1 MELKALKEDEKPLKP
16 SKLQSCMAAIE
27 KVGNKLPSPALLFV
41 YISLGVLV
49 LSAILGTF
57 NVVATTE
64 LGKFPINNLL
74 GQKTIEVLKV
84 TASGTIVAETYSN
97 GLSYI
102 IGSTIKNFMGMSAL
116 GTILVIM
123 LAIGVME
130 QSGYLSIGIQTMVK
144 ATPAKLVTPMVIFL
158 GVMSNIASDAGYV
171 VLIPLAALVYY
182 TMGRNPIVGLAA
194 GFAGVSG
201 GFSANLLIGSFD
213 ALLIPFT
220 QAAAETGDVLVGTNF
235 APMLKSTANMFFLMA
250 STFVII
256 AIGTFVIEK
265 IVEPGMEKYDRSE
278 ADIVEKTGKLSN
290 VELDALKFANW
301 SLVGVIIFIVLTV
314 LPIDTNNVIPIVGDL
329 SKTVPLT
336 SITHE
341 GTMAIKEV
349 NTFLDSI
356 FFTGDM
362 IMMLMFLI
370 FLVPG
375 VVYGFKSGTF
385 KTKDDVINAMVVSMK
400 GMASIIVILFFV
412 AQFLNF
418 FNDSHLGIL
427 IASMGATV
435 VSKIPTDNIMM
446 SMILMIGFI
455 WFTAIVN
462 LFISGGTSKYGLLA
476 PIFVPILMT
485 AGFSPAGV
493 QLMYRIGD
501 SSTNIISPL
510 MSYMGVIVI
519 FGQKY
524 KKNFGIGNLIGMMLP
539 ISIAF
544 LIGWTIFGVIWAMM
558 GLPIG
563 PGEFF
568 FINQY

>member
-1 MELKALKEDEKPLKP
+1 MELNVSSKAQKQ
-16 SKLQSCMAAIE
+16 SKLQSCMAVIE

-41 YISLGVLV
+41 YISVAVLI
-49 LSAILGTF
+49 LSAVLGMIG
-57 NVVATTE
+57 VVAETE
-64 LGKFPINNLL
+64 LGSFPINNLL
-74 GQKTIEVLKV
+74 GQNPIEVLKV
-84 TASGTIVAETYSN
+84 TAGGTAVAETYSN

-102 IGSTIKNFMGMSAL
+102 IGSVIKNFMGMSAL
-116 GTILVIM
+116 GAILIIM

-130 QSGYLSIGIQTMVK
+130 QSGYLSIGIQSIVK
-144 ATPAKLVTPMVIFL
+144 ATPAKLVTPVVIFL
-158 GVMSNIASDAGYV
+158 GVMSNVASDAGYV

-182 TMGRNPIVGLAA
+182 TLGRNPMVGLAA

-220 QAAAETGDVLVGTNF
+220 QAAAETGDALVGTSF

-250 STFVII
+250 STFIIVIV
-256 AIGTFVIEK
+256 GTLIIDK
-265 IVEPGMEKYDRSE
+265 IVEPGMEKYDKSE
-278 ADIVEKTGKLSN
+278 ADVVEKTGDLTPK
-290 VELDALKFANW
+290 EKKAFKAANM
-301 SLVGVIIFIVLTV
+301 SLLGVVAFILLTV
-314 LPIDTNNVIPIVGDL
+314 LPIDKNNVIPIVGDL
-329 SKTVPLT
+329 STSVPMT
-336 SITHE
+336 SIGADGKMVTT
-341 GTMAIKEV
+341 GV
-349 NTFLDSI
+349 GSFLDSI
-356 FFTGDM
+356 FFSGDM
-362 IMMLMFLI
+362 IMMLMFI
-370 FLVPG
+370 VFLVPG
-375 VVYGFKSGTF
+375 MVYGFKSGTF
-385 KTKDDVINAMVVSMK
+385 KSKDDVIGAMVTSMK
-400 GMASIIVILFFV
+400 SMASIIVILFFV

-427 IASMGATV
+427 IAHLGAMLV
-435 VSKIPTDNIMM
+435 AKIPTDNTFMAMM
-446 SMILMIGFI
+446 LMVAFI

-462 LFISGGTSKYGLLA
+462 LFIAGGTSKYGLLA
-476 PIFVPILMT
+476 PIFIPILMS

-524 KKNFGIGNLIGMMLP
+524 KKNFGIGNLMGMMLP
-539 ISIAF
+539 ISIGF
-544 LIGWTIFGVIWAMM
+544 LIAWTVFAVAWALL
-558 GLPIG
+558 GFPIG